1 MKKKVIL
8 LSLLLLAIGTFFIP
22 ISQQQ
27 TVLIKAPFLNV
38 YRLLSDPLNWQRW
51 RPDLKKD
58 FITDSTKFSIQKD
71 TTSFAI
77 KNEEKNLGVKMT
89 GNIFTVNDHYQ
100 SGASNYDYVIFP
112 DKFPKQTFISVNK
125 NISLFSYLIGKI
137 KPVSFSDT
145 HVFDLK
151 KYMETDSLLYGFKIF
166 KTSVPESFLIEIKKE
181 VFAKNKFDEAAKMLG
196 TLQQFVKTHNIKQVQ
211 PLIAQFI
218 TKGKDSTQVN
228 IGLYVDKEVKGENE
242 VNFARM
248 PKGGPLY
255 AIKFNGKFVDRPK
268 VYMALHQYFIDHL
281 YQSAILPFETYFDNK
296 LPVSDTDRIAIQLN
310 FSTYF

>member
-8 LSLLLLAIGTFFIP
+8 LSLLVLTICTFFVP

-38 YRLLSDPLNWQRW
+38 YRLLADPLNWQRW
-51 RPDLKKD
+51 RPDIKKD

-71 TTSFAI
+71 TASFTV
-77 KNEEKNLGVKMT
+77 KNEEKNLGVRMS
-89 GNIFTVNDHYQ
+89 GNIFTVTDHYERR
-100 SGASNYDYVIFP
+100 ASNYNYVIFP
-112 DKFPKQTFISVNK
+112 DKFPKQTFLSVYK
-125 NISLFSYLIGKI
+125 DISLFSYLIGKI

-151 KYMETDSLLYGFKIF
+151 KFMETDSLLYGFKIF
-166 KTSVPESFLIEIKKE
+166 KTRVPESFLIEIKKE
-181 VFAKNKFDEAAKMLG
+181 VLAKNKFDEAAKMFS
-196 TLQQFVKTHNIKQVQ
+196 TLQQFVKAHQIKQVQ

-228 IGLYVDKEVKGENE
+228 IGLYVDKEVKGKND

-268 VYMALHQYFIDHL
+268 AYVALHQYFIDHL
-281 YQSAILPFETYFDNK
+281 YQSAILPFETYLDNK
-296 LPVSDTDRIAIQLN
+296 LPASDSDRINIQLN